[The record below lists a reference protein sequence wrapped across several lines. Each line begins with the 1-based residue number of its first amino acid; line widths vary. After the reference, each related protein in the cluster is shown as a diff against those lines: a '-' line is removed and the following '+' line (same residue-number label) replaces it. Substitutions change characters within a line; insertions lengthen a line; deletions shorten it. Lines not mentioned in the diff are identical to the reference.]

1 MKKTADGTKLPAEK
15 IIQVG
20 GASVAGADIVLAG
33 DNRKL
38 TQDEITKWINKL

>member
-1 MKKTADGTKLPAEK
+1 MKKTADATKLPAEK

-20 GASVAGADIVLAG
+20 GAEVKGADIILAG

-38 TQDEITKWINKL
+38 TQDEITKWVNEL